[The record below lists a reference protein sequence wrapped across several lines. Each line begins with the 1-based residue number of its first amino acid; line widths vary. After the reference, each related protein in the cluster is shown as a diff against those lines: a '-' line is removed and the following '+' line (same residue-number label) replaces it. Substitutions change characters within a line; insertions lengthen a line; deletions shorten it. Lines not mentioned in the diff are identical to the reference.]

1 LSSTCFPALLTLG
14 AFSILHILCADQ
26 PRRNAVH
33 GDFDKEVAVP
43 TTIEDIDV
51 VSVARQKI
59 KEYFEHKGKDLH
71 KSTETRA
78 KL

>member
-1 LSSTCFPALLTLG
+1 
-14 AFSILHILCADQ
+14 
-26 PRRNAVH
+26 VH

-59 KEYFEHKGKDLH
+59 REYFESKGKDLH